1 MSSSKRVALARAL
14 KADARGVRVL
24 LSDGGSIKLAF
35 SDYDF
40 LRHATPAQR
49 QRCRIEDEGM
59 AIWWPALEEG
69 INLAGL
75 LGVSEGELEALV
87 GSGTR
92 SSAAVR
98 RR

>member
-1 MSSSKRVALARAL
+1 MCSSRRVALAQAI
-14 KADARGVRVL
+14 KADARGVRVM
-24 LSDGGSIKLAF
+24 LSDGGSIKVAF

-49 QRCRIEDEGM
+49 QRCRVEDEGM

-75 LGVSEGELEALV
+75 LGVSESELEALAGV
-87 GSGTR
+87 GAR
-92 SSAAVR
+92 SSTTVR
-98 RR
+98 RS